1 VDFLFLPTK
10 MTTNKFFLT
19 LARTIDHR
27 VGVTDE
33 CKPDVPVLPVN
44 YALASFILRFTIVLV
59 NFITCAFVIV
69 NIIHHW

>member
-1 VDFLFLPTK
+1 VDFLFLPKK
-10 MTTNKFFLT
+10 MMNNKFFLT

-27 VGVTDE
+27 VGHTDE

-44 YALASFILRFTIVLV
+44 YAIASFILRFTFVLV
-59 NFITCAFVIV
+59 NFVTCAFVIA

>member
-1 VDFLFLPTK
+1 

-27 VGVTDE
+27 VGHTDE

-44 YALASFILRFTIVLV
+44 YALASFFLRFTIVVV
-59 NFITCAFVIV
+59 NFVTCAFIIA